1 MLLVYQ
7 EGPLSKHFLKIVAGG
22 AVVLALVLIGLW
34 WVRDRERNVSTTD
47 AFVTARPHM
56 VTTRISGVVTKIF
69 VHDNQVVHPGDP
81 LLELDPKDVLARLD
95 VDRADLLSVSK
106 KIPLDETQI
115 RIAEQILL
123 KARSDRDRALSLSKR
138 GYSTEEDLEHL
149 EVALKIARH
158 QLSKAKKQI
167 SLDKALVNKMD
178 AALSADLLNKGYL
191 TVVSEISGRL
201 TNRTASLGM
210 YVSPGLS
217 LATIIP
223 FHTWIIANMKE
234 TMITHMKVGDP
245 VTIHVDAYPDRTF
258 RGKVESI
265 QQATGAIMALLPPE
279 NATGNFTKVVQRV
292 PVRIALLPNSDPD
305 HLLLPGLSV
314 VPTVHVD
321 LSYHPAFGHPEK

>member
-1 MLLVYQ
+1 MCQQ
-7 EGPLSKHFLKIVAGG
+7 EDRLSKHFLKIVAGG
-22 AVVLALVLIGLW
+22 AVVLLLVLLGLW

-56 VTTRISGVVTKIF
+56 VTTRIPGVVTKIF
-69 VHDNQVVHPGDP
+69 VRDNQVVHPGDP
-81 LLELDPKDVLARLD
+81 LVELDPKDVEARL
-95 VDRADLLSVSK
+95 AIEKAALVSQER
-106 KIPLDETQI
+106 KIPLDESQI
-115 RIAEQILL
+115 RIAQESLSKTI
-123 KARSDRDRALSLSKR
+123 SDRDRALTLSKG
-138 GYSTEEDLEHL
+138 GYSSQEDLEHL
-149 EVALKIARH
+149 EIAVKIARH
-158 QLSKAKKQI
+158 ELSKARKLI
-167 SLDKALVNKMD
+167 SVDRALVAKRK
-178 AALSADLLNKGYL
+178 AALSADRLNKGYL
-191 TVVSEISGRL
+191 KVRSDISGRF

-234 TMITHMKVGDP
+234 TRITHMKVGDP
-245 VTIHVDAYPDRTF
+245 VTIHVDAYPGRVF

-292 PVRIALLPNSDPD
+292 PVRIALLPGSDPE

-314 VPTVHVD
+314 IPTVHVD
-321 LSYHPAFGHPEK
+321 PSYNPPFGHQGAR

>member
-1 MLLVYQ
+1 MS
-7 EGPLSKHFLKIVAGG
+7 EDPLSKHFLKIAAGG
-22 AVVLALVLIGLW
+22 AVLVAIVLLGLW

-47 AFVTARPHM
+47 AFITARPHM
-56 VTTRISGVVTKIF
+56 VTTRIPGVVTRIF

-81 LLELDPKDVLARLD
+81 LIELDSKDVDARLA
-95 VDRADLLSVSK
+95 VERADLLSVSR
-106 KIPLDETQI
+106 KIPLDVSQI
-115 RIAEQILL
+115 RIAEQGIL
-123 KARSDRDRALSLSKR
+123 KARSDRDRALTLSKG
-138 GYSTEEDLEHL
+138 GYSTKEDLEHL
-149 EVALKIARH
+149 EIALSIARH
-158 QLSKAKKQI
+158 ELSKAKKQI
-167 SLDKALVNKMD
+167 SLDRAMVQKMS

-191 TVVSEISGRL
+191 KISSDIEGRF

-234 TMITHMKVGDP
+234 TRITHMKVGDP
-245 VTIHVDAYPDRTF
+245 VTIHVDAYPARTF
-258 RGKVESI
+258 HGKVASI
-265 QQATGAIMALLPPE
+265 QQSTGAIMALLPPE

-292 PVRIALLPNSDPD
+292 PVRIDLLPDSDPD

-321 LSYHPAFGHPEK
+321 TSYHPAFGH